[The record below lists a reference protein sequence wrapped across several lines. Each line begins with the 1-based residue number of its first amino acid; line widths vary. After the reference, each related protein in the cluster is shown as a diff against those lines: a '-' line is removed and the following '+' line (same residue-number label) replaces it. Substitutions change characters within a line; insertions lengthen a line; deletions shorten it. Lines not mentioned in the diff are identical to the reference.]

1 MIATTVVASM
11 PLKSRG
17 MRRRASSRGKLLL
30 AAQQTAS
37 A

>member
-1 MIATTVVASM
+1 M

-17 MRRRASSRGKLLL
+17 MRRRAQVSSRGKLLL